1 MKELS
6 KKFLDIY
13 NTYTSEIDRLNKE
26 YEPYTD
32 AHAYETYAQSLI
44 DRKNTERLDT
54 LRCLDSKY
62 HRFIEEALSVRLSKL
77 EPDTNIINSLEYQT
91 KLSNTLSLL
100 NMTNGNID
108 GKSLN
113 FIAEARDIDTLKAI
127 KDAYKENTNLAIWIA
142 CNDLSANIERME
154 RNTRSMIGNIN
165 FANDSSLTRTGII
178 AGLESIE

>member
-1 MKELS
+1 
-6 KKFLDIY
+6 
-13 NTYTSEIDRLNKE
+13 
-26 YEPYTD
+26 
-32 AHAYETYAQSLI
+32 
-44 DRKNTERLDT
+44 
-54 LRCLDSKY
+54 
-62 HRFIEEALSVRLSKL
+62 
-77 EPDTNIINSLEYQT
+77 
-91 KLSNTLSLL
+91 
-100 NMTNGNID
+100 MTNGNID
-108 GKSLN
+108 GKSLI